1 MDRNYKIIFN
11 ITTGLVTIPKEI
23 VTFVTDK
30 NIFKLNMEL
39 NKIEK
44 DKNIVIKNK
53 ELKNYKIEL
62 FATKPNGK
70 EWVSCLGELDEKLDL
85 INFDLEDNF
94 SNVFGQYKCEVR
106 ITDNENKT
114 FTSYPFVY
122 NVKGSVTAKAIKEEK
137 QIINKIEPKVIDNLI
152 TTNSNVSLS
161 AKQGYLLNKRI
172 NDLEKEFIKRIN
184 NITTNLK

>member
-1 MDRNYKIIFN
+1 MNRNYKIVFN

-44 DKNIVIKNK
+44 DKNIIIKNK

-70 EWVSCLGELDEKLDL
+70 EWVSCIGELDEKLDL

-94 SNVFGQYKCEVR
+94 SDVFGQYKCEVR

-122 NVKGSVTAKAIKEEK
+122 NVKGSVTTKAVKEEK

-152 TTNSNVSLS
+152 TTNSNASLS

-172 NDLEKEFIKRIN
+172 NDLEEAVKRIN